1 MTMEAGLTVDQV
13 AERMQVSTPETVRRW
28 LRERRLRGYQVSRQ
42 AGWRVSPADLERF
55 INANMSSPDE
65 EEHHG

>member
-1 MTMEAGLTVDQV
+1 
-13 AERMQVSTPETVRRW
+13 MQVTPETVRRW